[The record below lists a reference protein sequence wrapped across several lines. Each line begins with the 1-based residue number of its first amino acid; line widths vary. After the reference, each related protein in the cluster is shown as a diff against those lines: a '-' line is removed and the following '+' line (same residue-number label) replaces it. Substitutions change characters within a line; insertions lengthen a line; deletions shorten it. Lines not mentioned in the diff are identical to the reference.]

1 MTRYSADGEEWYL
14 FTYSTNDNITLR
26 RSKALTDN
34 WDNQETRVVFNP
46 EPSGQD
52 SGQPWST
59 DLWVGCFSPFQP
71 SLPGTWQ
78 EKSRSKLVRAIDTV
92 QAPEIHNIS
101 GKWYIIFSATPDF
114 DNPPPLQDAACPINC
129 VGTVCQR
136 RLSDPGSSRA
146 SAGSLGSSA
155 ASYVLS
161 QCTKA

>member
-78 EKSRSKLVRAIDTV
+78 EKSRSKLVRAIDRV
-92 QAPEIHNIS
+92 QTLTEYRLPRSTTFPASGTLSFQQRPTSTIPRHCKMPLAPSI
-101 GKWYIIFSATPDF
+101 A
-114 DNPPPLQDAACPINC
+114 
-129 VGTVCQR
+129 
-136 RLSDPGSSRA
+136 
-146 SAGSLGSSA
+146 
-155 ASYVLS
+155 
-161 QCTKA
+161 